1 MKKILFHGTQP
12 TVLPGFGTIEPGLVE
27 LPDELAAAL
36 IAAGEKTG
44 DYSAPEAVPEA
55 APEAA
60 PEAEPEEAEPH
71 KKARLRAP
79 REE

>member
-1 MKKILFHGTQP
+1 VRKILFHGTQP

-27 LPDELAAAL
+27 LPDELAASL

-44 DYSAPEAVPEA
+44 DYSDPDAVSAPPEA
-55 APEAA
+55 A
-60 PEAEPEEAEPH
+60 AEESEAEPH
-71 KKARLRAP
+71 KKARRTP